1 MAATAFQQALL
12 TEYAPGAAIGWH
24 KDRSVFGLHRA
35 EPLQLPAQLV
45 EKVRR
50 VVARLG
56 DVEPHVGE
64 FREGI
69 MMTRF
74 FSQLVLAENGLGS
87 LQPFAEELPEPVA
100 EP

>member
-1 MAATAFQQALL
+1 
-12 TEYAPGAAIGWH
+12 
-24 KDRSVFGLHRA
+24 
-35 EPLQLPAQLV
+35 
-45 EKVRR
+45 
-50 VVARLG
+50 
-56 DVEPHVGE
+56 
-64 FREGI
+64 